1 MTAAIAAPTVNTTQN
16 NAKMENGIM
25 GFTTAISFPSLAV
38 WHVASQPLPEL
49 SVTLRPAECYGSAT
63 RRPAEMCSGRN
74 MTDPPQRTDLRC

>member
-38 WHVASQPLPEL
+38 RHVEP
-49 SVTLRPAECYGSAT
+49 
-63 RRPAEMCSGRN
+63 
-74 MTDPPQRTDLRC
+74 